1 MVNLERGILIKIQK
15 MFKDEGRGGE
25 GKLIMEAP
33 TSNANIF
40 LKYFRK

>member
-1 MVNLERGILIKIQK
+1 MNLERGILIEIQK
-15 MFKDEGRGGE
+15 MFKDG

>member
-1 MVNLERGILIKIQK
+1 MVERGEFRIFGILIEIQK
-15 MFKDEGRGGE
+15 MFKDE

-40 LKYFRK
+40 LKYFQK